1 MNSAKVRPGTGGAIG
16 GVTYELQ
23 NYGIPVVCVTDGPSG
38 LRFDNGD
45 AASSL
50 PIGTLIACTWNEELA
65 EQLYTYEGMEIYA
78 YKVDA
83 LLGPGINIHR
93 LPLCGRNFEYLSEDP
108 YLTGVIANGMCRGL
122 KNAGISATIKH
133 FAVNN
138 KEFNRGKVNTVVS
151 ERALREIYL
160 KAFEMIVKDNNTK
173 MLMTAYNQLNGA
185 FCSANYELNT
195 TVLRDEW
202 HYDGLVMSDWWA
214 KTCFKDGDAAADRY
228 LQIDAQNDVYMVNA
242 DSEKAAAE
250 IMQAL
255 SDGKISRSELLRNA
269 VNILNVITTTPTFER
284 FIDGEGMVN
293 EVADIEKMSLSES
306 FCDVKP
312 NKEYKVNTDEGKM
325 YAVRAEVSSQ
335 QQELVQIPIKVYVNG
350 NSAALIMAQ
359 GTGGEKKTFIAD
371 FYMMKGENKVSFD
384 FTEESAA
391 VSKIDLF
398 SE

>member
-1 MNSAKVRPGTGGAIG
+1 
-16 GVTYELQ
+16 
-23 NYGIPVVCVTDGPSG
+23 
-38 LRFDNGD
+38 
-45 AASSL
+45 
-50 PIGTLIACTWNEELA
+50 
-65 EQLYTYEGMEIYA
+65 
-78 YKVDA
+78 
-83 LLGPGINIHR
+83 
-93 LPLCGRNFEYLSEDP
+93 
-108 YLTGVIANGMCRGL
+108 
-122 KNAGISATIKH
+122 
-133 FAVNN
+133 
-138 KEFNRGKVNTVVS
+138 
-151 ERALREIYL
+151 
-160 KAFEMIVKDNNTK
+160 
-173 MLMTAYNQLNGA
+173 MTAYNQLNGA

-269 VNILNVITTTPTFER
+269 VNILNVIMTTPTFER